1 MFPFVLIRSQ
11 SVHFGLFLASLCL
24 MVLQSSATT
33 GPAATK
39 IENAQLAV
47 EANQQNGNYTIRS
60 KISPRIDITA
70 RVAAQVNHH
79 WFSSSSYPRHEVQET
94 SFADELGKGS
104 LLTITHSGRPSE
116 PDLVCLIRLRSQP
129 SFAEIE
135 VQVRNTT
142 PTPVTVQTIRVLEAV
157 EPFVNLGGPASSDR
171 VLSDSFS
178 EDRPDMEIHDLTQ
191 AADGVHMAVGSQL
204 IYNRR
209 SQQSW
214 FIGALTSER
223 WLTVMHLHVDQ
234 KQSRI
239 TGYEVDSTGTTELAL
254 QNSIRNSPKE
264 DQIELSLPLEAGRS
278 LSSERVVASLSPDY
292 HAQLES
298 YGEVVRTLHHARISA
313 ETPIGW
319 WSWTAYYFGIS
330 EGAAL
335 TNAEFLAAQLKDS
348 GYNFFHIDEGYQ
360 FARGDY
366 ASPVAY
372 KFPHGIRQLEDQVR
386 ELGLTPGIWTAPFEV
401 SERSSVYANHKD
413 WLVHNAEGKPIHAGF
428 VTEAP
433 DTATDLDPLYVLDS
447 TNPGAQEYLRD
458 TYKTLTKDWG
468 IRYIK
473 LDFMDD
479 TAIEGYYYRPN
490 TTALEA
496 QRIGL
501 QVIRDA
507 VGDRVLL
514 DKDGSVM
521 LNPVGIVDTGRISCD
536 TGHSFNAS
544 RTSAP
549 GIAAR
554 YYMNR
559 NFFISD
565 PDAFTVSRQIV
576 AESQN
581 HGVLRPL
588 TLEEAKVSIALAAVS
603 GGMFEIGDDLP
614 TLFADGDRMALVKNV
629 DLINMARYAHAA
641 RPLDLMSYAPEDE
654 MPSVF
659 LLRESKRQSVLA
671 VFNWTEKERKHEI
684 TLSDLGLDARHNQV
698 LDVFAPGS
706 SIAEN
711 VSSLSLTLAPQ
722 SVRMVKILDTSIPAA
737 VPSVNVAL
745 PEKAKAGKPD
755 SFSARG
761 SSDSVPAVAYHWD
774 FGDGTSSDGSSPAH
788 TYTHAA
794 TYTIRL
800 RVEGIEG
807 VSFEKDFPIVVTGA
821 IDTIFRPELYQRYQE
836 KP

>member
-1 MFPFVLIRSQ
+1 
-11 SVHFGLFLASLCL
+11 

-104 LLTITHSGRPSE
+104 LLTVTHSGRPSE

-348 GYNFFHIDEGYQ
+348 GYSFFHIDEGYQ

-372 KFPHGIRQLEDQVR
+372 KFPHGIKKLEDQVR

-433 DTATDLDPLYVLDS
+433 DTATDLDPA
-447 TNPGAQEYLRD
+447 GA
-458 TYKTLTKDWG
+458 
-468 IRYIK
+468 
-473 LDFMDD
+473 
-479 TAIEGYYYRPN
+479 
-490 TTALEA
+490 
-496 QRIGL
+496 
-501 QVIRDA
+501 
-507 VGDRVLL
+507 
-514 DKDGSVM
+514 VM
-521 LNPVGIVDTGRISCD
+521 
-536 TGHSFNAS
+536 
-544 RTSAP
+544 
-549 GIAAR
+549 
-554 YYMNR
+554 
-559 NFFISD
+559 
-565 PDAFTVSRQIV
+565 
-576 AESQN
+576 
-581 HGVLRPL
+581 
-588 TLEEAKVSIALAAVS
+588 
-603 GGMFEIGDDLP
+603 
-614 TLFADGDRMALVKNV
+614 
-629 DLINMARYAHAA
+629 
-641 RPLDLMSYAPEDE
+641 
-654 MPSVF
+654 
-659 LLRESKRQSVLA
+659 
-671 VFNWTEKERKHEI
+671 
-684 TLSDLGLDARHNQV
+684 
-698 LDVFAPGS
+698 
-706 SIAEN
+706 
-711 VSSLSLTLAPQ
+711 
-722 SVRMVKILDTSIPAA
+722 MVQK
-737 VPSVNVAL
+737 
-745 PEKAKAGKPD
+745 
-755 SFSARG
+755 
-761 SSDSVPAVAYHWD
+761 
-774 FGDGTSSDGSSPAH
+774 
-788 TYTHAA
+788 
-794 TYTIRL
+794 
-800 RVEGIEG
+800 
-807 VSFEKDFPIVVTGA
+807 
-821 IDTIFRPELYQRYQE
+821 
-836 KP
+836 